1 MKLRKFNCHKKR
13 IWKFWYGGTQILT
26 PFIPA
31 YYCMIR
37 NRRKYLST
45 VNLCNGKFVRIYDK
59 GGQGFCIQIL
69 SHFPR
74 HQARKMT
81 SLSLLIEPIFC
92 QKGTHCLSTKQVA
105 KIFVRKNLDRR
116 WWPNAF
122 SPSTYNIWG
131 IHESMCALQG
141 ELWVQLQFHSYD
153 ESVVKRRF
161 LFNKSMLILIKLCI
175 LLHTAVIISKNF
187 LSM

>member
-1 MKLRKFNCHKKR
+1 MESLWEFMTRE
-13 IWKFWYGGTQILT
+13 
-26 PFIPA
+26 
-31 YYCMIR
+31 
-37 NRRKYLST
+37 
-45 VNLCNGKFVRIYDK
+45 GKDI
-59 GGQGFCIQIL
+59 CIQIL

>member
-1 MKLRKFNCHKKR
+1 MESLWEFMTREGKDSAFKSFLIFHVIRLGKWHPFLINWADFLSKR
-13 IWKFWYGGTQILT
+13 DTLL
-26 PFIPA
+26 
-31 YYCMIR
+31 
-37 NRRKYLST
+37 KYLVS
-45 VNLCNGKFVRIYDK
+45 CKD
-59 GGQGFCIQIL
+59 
-69 SHFPR
+69 
-74 HQARKMT
+74 
-81 SLSLLIEPIFC
+81 FC
-92 QKGTHCLSTKQVA
+92 Q
-105 KIFVRKNLDRR
+105 KNLDRR